1 MGLELQ
7 RAFVEVDLPSPGAHL
22 EAPAGAGPDWV
33 GYQYLQA
40 AGVPVEEIDAADWT
54 RTVEVNVYG
63 SFYCV
68 KHALPALRRSPSAV
82 VILLGSGAGISSGSS
97 SVPYATSSGGVFG
110 LSKALAPRLA
120 EDGIRVNLLMPGNV
134 DTPLKRRAEEAMNAS
149 GRARNQV
156 LAEPAGVAR
165 VVRFPLSD
173 EADYVRGEVFTR
185 GRRRRES
192 LGRSGE
198 SRGCPFG
205 ILSTGIVDLFVSA
218 DLLLIGSTVCSYH
231 HPCPRVR
238 RSANTPSSST
248 GSLRSELNRA
258 AVTARPR
265 LPA

>member
-1 MGLELQ
+1 M
-7 RAFVEVDLPSPGAHL
+7 
-22 EAPAGAGPDWV
+22 
-33 GYQYLQA
+33 
-40 AGVPVEEIDAADWT
+40 
-54 RTVEVNVYG
+54 NVYG

-68 KHALPALRRSPSAV
+68 KHALAALRRSPSAV
-82 VILLGSGAGISSGSS
+82 VILLGPGAGISSGSS

-120 EDGIRVNLLMPGNV
+120 KDGIRVNLLMPGNV

-149 GRARNQV
+149 GRARNPV
-156 LAEPAGVAR
+156 VAEPAGVAR

-205 ILSTGIVDLFVSA
+205 ILSTGVA
-218 DLLLIGSTVCSYH
+218 DLSSAWPCFLLVLLYVVLPPLPPGSK
-231 HPCPRVR
+231 
-238 RSANTPSSST
+238 SANTPSSST

-258 AVTARPR
+258 AATVRPR